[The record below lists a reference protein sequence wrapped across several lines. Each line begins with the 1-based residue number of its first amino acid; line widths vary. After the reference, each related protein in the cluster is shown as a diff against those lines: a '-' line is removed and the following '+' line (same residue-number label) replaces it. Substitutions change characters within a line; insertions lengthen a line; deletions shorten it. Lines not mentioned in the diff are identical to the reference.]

1 MNYKQ
6 MLKTAAL
13 STLLLSAVGAPSALA
28 ETADNTNP
36 APVKLT
42 ETVMAKKILDPLK
55 LAETYAPETVED
67 WKKALAD
74 YESLTT
80 KFFWTDVVD
89 GKAGDIQVI
98 PLSEV
103 KTVEGGIDGTFDVSL
118 KELKTVDGT
127 ELFKTVTMMKTLN
140 ADSFA
145 LEPAAAD
152 INVAEAGAYSDETT
166 ATAVPFVKFATV
178 ASGEAVRGTIAD
190 MKEMGTA
197 GIAISVSSSE
207 DSSISAFAQGWKQLE
222 EAVQSG
228 DGQAIKQALAN
239 QLEQYK
245 QRITELQNAKTDV
258 TATTLQAIPALP
270 SVPAASTDKE

>member
-74 YESLTT
+74 YASLTT
-80 KFFWTDVVD
+80 KVFWGVD
-89 GKAGDIQVI
+89 GKAAHIQVI

-103 KTVEGGIDGTFDVSL
+103 KAVEGGIDGTFDASL
-118 KELKTVDGT
+118 KELKTLDGT
-127 ELFKTVTMMKTLN
+127 ELFKTVTMMKTFN
-140 ADSFA
+140 TDSFA

-178 ASGEAVRGTIAD
+178 ASGEAVPGTIAD

-228 DGQAIKQALAN
+228 DGQAIKLALAN

-245 QRITELQNAKTDV
+245 QRITELQNAKTDM
-258 TATTLQAIPALP
+258 ATLQAIPAI
-270 SVPAASTDKE
+270 STVPAASADKE